1 MRRADRL
8 LQIIQILRRESRPV
22 SGRAIA
28 EELEVSLRTLYR
40 DMVALEATGVPIRG
54 EAGVGYVLEP
64 GYDMPPLIFTGDE
77 LEAVMLGL
85 RIVEKRGDQMLSRA
99 ARDTVAKIAAVLPPA
114 LRQEFVDVPLFA
126 PGFEPYPPE
135 RIDVAELRAALRSG
149 RRVEILYQV
158 PERAPERRRI
168 WPIVLAFFQH
178 ARVLAAW
185 CELRQDFRNFR
196 TDRILEMAVLDDR
209 IPRPR
214 QRLLAEWRAQGEAE
228 ACAYRAALA
237 S

>member
-1 MRRADRL
+1 RGQVCSDLERSMRRADRL

-99 ARDTVAKIAAVLPPA
+99 ARDT
-114 LRQEFVDVPLFA
+114 
-126 PGFEPYPPE
+126 
-135 RIDVAELRAALRSG
+135 
-149 RRVEILYQV
+149 
-158 PERAPERRRI
+158 
-168 WPIVLAFFQH
+168 
-178 ARVLAAW
+178 
-185 CELRQDFRNFR
+185 
-196 TDRILEMAVLDDR
+196 
-209 IPRPR
+209 
-214 QRLLAEWRAQGEAE
+214 
-228 ACAYRAALA
+228 
-237 S
+237 